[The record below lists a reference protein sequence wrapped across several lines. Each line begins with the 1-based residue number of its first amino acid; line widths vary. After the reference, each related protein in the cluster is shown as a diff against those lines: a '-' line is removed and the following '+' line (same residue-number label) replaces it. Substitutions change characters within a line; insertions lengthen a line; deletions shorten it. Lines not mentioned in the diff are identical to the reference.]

1 MNRPHLDGKV
11 IAQRRDRRSRPPK
24 ELSMGSIRTRTVG
37 VGAFMLLTTGLF
49 ALPALAQ
56 QGGQHSPREGV
67 ANSKAGDQ
75 TMPLNNLATGDRSR
89 PAAGTTVLDADAG
102 APAPSTPGASA
113 PIPAP
118 GGGGGGGGASSGP
131 APAPAPPAA
140 APVGAAPST
149 TPLGLSQDA
158 PDVPPSLGGGK
169 GGSSPGSS
177 PAATPEPSTLLLMGT
192 GLVGLYRLRKRQ

>member
-1 MNRPHLDGKV
+1 
-11 IAQRRDRRSRPPK
+11 
-24 ELSMGSIRTRTVG
+24 MGSTRTRTVG
-37 VGAFMLLTTGLF
+37 VGAFMLLSTGLF

-75 TMPLNNLATGDRSR
+75 TTPLNNLASGERSQ
-89 PAAGTTVLDADAG
+89 PAAAAVVDADAG
-102 APAPSTPGASA
+102 APVPSTPGVAA
-113 PIPAP
+113 PTPAP
-118 GGGGGGGGASSGP
+118 GGGGGGGASP
-131 APAPAPPAA
+131 APAPAPSP
-140 APVGAAPST
+140 PGAATAPAT
-149 TPLGLSQDA
+149 APLGLSQDA
-158 PDVPPSLGGGK
+158 PDVPPSLGVGQ